1 MADVAM
7 DIASNRSLQTAAL
20 DALVNELGSV
30 HASRRTP
37 IDDEDLACD
46 RLGSAERD
54 HLRRNVLRGR
64 DSPQYCLTP
73 LELDDLIRQAVC
85 HAGAFH

>member
-1 MADVAM
+1 MADVTM

-30 HASRRTP
+30 HASRRAP

-54 HLRRNVLRGR
+54 HLRSNVLRGR
-64 DSPQYCLTP
+64 DSPQYRLTP
-73 LELDDLIRQAVC
+73 LELDDLVREAVR